1 MTKPAVLLVSR
12 LPEPLAGRLRE
23 CFDCHALADV
33 DAAGLQALAP
43 QLRGMV
49 ATGESLVNRA
59 LMASLPALEV
69 ISVLGAG
76 YDGIVMGAARE
87 RGICVTHT
95 PGLSTDDIADFAMA
109 QLLAAA
115 RQVVNADQFV
125 RRGDWSTGRFPM
137 TRRVSGARLGI
148 VGLGRI
154 GRAVAQRALAFGMEI
169 AYTGRTAKADAPYR
183 WCSDAQTLAASVDF
197 LVVCASGGAD
207 TRALVNADV
216 LAALGPS
223 GVLVNIARG
232 SIVDEDALIAG
243 ANPGGVSVLR
253 GHWSSRSAIH
263 GHAVCFHPPPQ
274 RRPANPQ
281 NGAGL
286 ALVTADGRQHF
297 AQALLLGLVAG
308 VPQSQGRLRRGAF
321 GKQLLQSHRIEHAL
335 RVAQRSMAG
344 QHPLGPVF

>member
-23 CFDCHALADV
+23 RFDCHALADV

-49 ATGESLVNRA
+49 ATGESLVSRA

-69 ISVLGAG
+69 ISVLGVG
-76 YDGIVMGAARE
+76 YDGIDMAAARE

-109 QLLAAA
+109 LLLAAA

-169 AYTGRTAKADAPYR
+169 AYTGRAAKADAPYR

-232 SIVDEDALIAG
+232 SIVDEDALITA
-243 ANPGGVSVLR
+243 LR
-253 GHWSSRSAIH
+253 ERQILA
-263 GHAVCFHPPPQ
+263 
-274 RRPANPQ
+274 
-281 NGAGL
+281 AGL
-286 ALVTADGRQHF
+286 DVFCHEPYVPP
-297 AQALLLGLVAG
+297 ALLALDNVVLTPHMASTTGATVQAMFDLTFANLAAHFDGLPVPTPVA
-308 VPQSQGRLRRGAF
+308 
-321 GKQLLQSHRIEHAL
+321 
-335 RVAQRSMAG
+335 
-344 QHPLGPVF
+344 

>member
-49 ATGESLVNRA
+49 ATGESLV
-59 LMASLPALEV
+59 V
-69 ISVLGAG
+69 ISVLGVG
-76 YDGIVMGAARE
+76 YDGIDMAAARE

-109 QLLAAA
+109 LLLAAA

-154 GRAVAQRALAFGMEI
+154 GRAVAQRALAFGM
-169 AYTGRTAKADAPYR
+169 
-183 WCSDAQTLAASVDF
+183 
-197 LVVCASGGAD
+197 
-207 TRALVNADV
+207 
-216 LAALGPS
+216 
-223 GVLVNIARG
+223 
-232 SIVDEDALIAG
+232 
-243 ANPGGVSVLR
+243 
-253 GHWSSRSAIH
+253 
-263 GHAVCFHPPPQ
+263 
-274 RRPANPQ
+274 
-281 NGAGL
+281 
-286 ALVTADGRQHF
+286 
-297 AQALLLGLVAG
+297 
-308 VPQSQGRLRRGAF
+308 
-321 GKQLLQSHRIEHAL
+321 
-335 RVAQRSMAG
+335 
-344 QHPLGPVF
+344 

>member
-23 CFDCHALADV
+23 RFDCHALADV

-69 ISVLGAG
+69 ISVLGVG
-76 YDGIVMGAARE
+76 YDGIDMAAARE

-109 QLLAAA
+109 LLLTAA

-232 SIVDEDALIAG
+232 SIVDEDALITA
-243 ANPGGVSVLR
+243 LR
-253 GHWSSRSAIH
+253 ERQILA
-263 GHAVCFHPPPQ
+263 
-274 RRPANPQ
+274 
-281 NGAGL
+281 AGL
-286 ALVTADGRQHF
+286 DVFCHEPHVPP
-297 AQALLLGLVAG
+297 ALLALDNVVLTPHMASTTGATVQAMFDLTFANLAAHFDGLPVPTPVA
-308 VPQSQGRLRRGAF
+308 
-321 GKQLLQSHRIEHAL
+321 
-335 RVAQRSMAG
+335 
-344 QHPLGPVF
+344 

>member
-23 CFDCHALADV
+23 RFDCHALADV

-49 ATGESLVNRA
+49 ATGESLVSRA

-69 ISVLGAG
+69 ISVLGVG
-76 YDGIVMGAARE
+76 YDGIDMAAARE

-109 QLLAAA
+109 LLLTAA

-148 VGLGRI
+148 IGLGRI

-232 SIVDEDALIAG
+232 SIVDEDALITA
-243 ANPGGVSVLR
+243 LR
-253 GHWSSRSAIH
+253 ERQILA
-263 GHAVCFHPPPQ
+263 
-274 RRPANPQ
+274 
-281 NGAGL
+281 AGL
-286 ALVTADGRQHF
+286 DVFCHEPHVPP
-297 AQALLLGLVAG
+297 ALLALDNVVLTPHMASTTGATVQAMFDLTFANLAAHFDALPVPTPVA
-308 VPQSQGRLRRGAF
+308 
-321 GKQLLQSHRIEHAL
+321 
-335 RVAQRSMAG
+335 
-344 QHPLGPVF
+344 